1 MNETLDDIVAW
12 IRDVAQSYRNGTIR
26 VNCITIEGLRV
37 CDALESI
44 ANRIEA
50 ANKGLKEEI
59 LGFCNVFTL
68 VYPPD
73 DKDCPA
79 ALMGAFLNM
88 CDTLDIERVKI
99 GGEG

>member
-12 IRDVAQSYRNGTIR
+12 IREVAQSYRNTPISNG
-26 VNCITIEGLRV
+26 ITIEGLRV

-88 CDTLDIERVKI
+88 CDTLGIERVKI